1 MKKPPPRKGRG
12 RNGGAKGRGLTAFG
26 YSTSPAPPLS
36 IAELSGVREVYWSLA
51 RQGHRLPAQRGVI
64 LIDGGAN
71 TFATATEPPPPDSGP
86 RLFRSIAA
94 GIIRDLELQRMPSHE
109 VA

>member
-1 MKKPPPRKGRG
+1 MGTPAGKGGG
-12 RNGGAKGRGLTAFG
+12 RNGGGGGRLTVDHP
-26 YSTSPAPPLS
+26 TAPSSPLS
-36 IAELSGVREVYWSLA
+36 IVDLSGVREVYWSLT
-51 RQGHRLPAQRGVI
+51 RQGHRLPAEPGVI
-64 LIDGGAN
+64 LINGGAN